1 MLDSSGDGAAP
12 SYLSEADD
20 QSFQERVIMRSLERP
35 VLVDFQAE
43 GCGPCKQLGP
53 LVEEVTL
60 DYKGRFELVI
70 VDIDR
75 AQQVAMMMRIQSIP
89 MLVLFIDGRPVDALM
104 GLQTKA
110 ELTGFLD
117 RYVPPADDDPIELGE
132 SALAEGSL
140 AEAAAA
146 FESALALEP
155 TLGRA
160 LLGRARVALA
170 QGELETAG
178 LCLDRVSA
186 EDPLSEQARQLR
198 GVFEFAPFAGEL
210 GALEARV
217 EAAPADLEARYA
229 LAATFAI
236 SGRFE
241 EACEQLLAIV
251 QRDRAF
257 RDDGAKTGLLT
268 LFAVA
273 GGATAA
279 RYRRRLG
286 ALLF

>member
-1 MLDSSGDGAAP
+1 MLNSSGDGSTP

-43 GCGPCKQLGP
+43 WCGPCKQLGP

-132 SALAEGSL
+132 SAL
-140 AEAAAA
+140 
-146 FESALALEP
+146 P
-155 TLGRA
+155 
-160 LLGRARVALA
+160 
-170 QGELETAG
+170 
-178 LCLDRVSA
+178 
-186 EDPLSEQARQLR
+186 
-198 GVFEFAPFAGEL
+198 
-210 GALEARV
+210 
-217 EAAPADLEARYA
+217 
-229 LAATFAI
+229 
-236 SGRFE
+236 
-241 EACEQLLAIV
+241 
-251 QRDRAF
+251 
-257 RDDGAKTGLLT
+257 
-268 LFAVA
+268 
-273 GGATAA
+273 
-279 RYRRRLG
+279 
-286 ALLF
+286 